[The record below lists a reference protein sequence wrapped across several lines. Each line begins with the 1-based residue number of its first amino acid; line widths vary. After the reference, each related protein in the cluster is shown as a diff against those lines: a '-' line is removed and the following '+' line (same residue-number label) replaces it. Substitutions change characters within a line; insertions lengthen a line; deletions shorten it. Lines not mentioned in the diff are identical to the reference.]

1 MDLALTQSTL
11 FSADRRRAVLVLSLG
26 ALGGGVTQA
35 LFWRTTLGLN
45 FWVWDVCAVVT
56 SVLVFQ
62 RGSLR
67 ATAWGAMLACVALGF
82 FLVRYESAWTLSIA
96 FPSTLVL
103 LAALPL
109 LLSDRPGLADLSGVP
124 TRMVAA
130 LGRAPSAVVETGR
143 LPGVAFAG
151 APPGL
156 LKAVARGLFV
166 GLPTASVFTFLLASD
181 TDFARS
187 LVRARGQLGDTAL
200 FAGWSAL
207 TAAAYVV
214 AHFLHAGRAEA
225 RDAALS
231 DRPYRTT
238 SLGRAVTAITRRPS
252 VSVVTWAMV
261 IGQVTLVFALFVAA
275 NVRHLFG
282 GSALVRAPGSLTYAR
297 YLHAG
302 FYEVLFATMLSVCL
316 VVVGHR
322 LLRSPGDRASSA
334 PVPGGRVL
342 SSLEGALLVLTG
354 ITVASCWQR
363 LGVYEDAYGASH
375 LRLGVAFIEVAIL
388 GIVLLTLGKVVMR
401 RWTGHAG
408 AVLAFGVAIA
418 VVASGF
424 DADSYVARTN
434 LDRASHGK
442 PLDVAYLTS
451 LSGDARHLLDHPFVA
466 AHPELAARLEASF
479 CAPRA
484 SSWRSFRGLGRCE
497 R

>member
-1 MDLALTQSTL
+1 
-11 FSADRRRAVLVLSLG
+11 
-26 ALGGGVTQA
+26 
-35 LFWRTTLGLN
+35 
-45 FWVWDVCAVVT
+45 
-56 SVLVFQ
+56 
-62 RGSLR
+62 
-67 ATAWGAMLACVALGF
+67 
-82 FLVRYESAWTLSIA
+82 
-96 FPSTLVL
+96 
-103 LAALPL
+103 
-109 LLSDRPGLADLSGVP
+109 
-124 TRMVAA
+124 
-130 LGRAPSAVVETGR
+130 
-143 LPGVAFAG
+143 
-151 APPGL
+151 
-156 LKAVARGLFV
+156 
-166 GLPTASVFTFLLASD
+166 
-181 TDFARS
+181 
-187 LVRARGQLGDTAL
+187 
-200 FAGWSAL
+200 
-207 TAAAYVV
+207 
-214 AHFLHAGRAEA
+214 
-225 RDAALS
+225 
-231 DRPYRTT
+231 
-238 SLGRAVTAITRRPS
+238 
-252 VSVVTWAMV
+252 
-261 IGQVTLVFALFVAA
+261 
-275 NVRHLFG
+275 
-282 GSALVRAPGSLTYAR
+282 VRAPGSLTYAR